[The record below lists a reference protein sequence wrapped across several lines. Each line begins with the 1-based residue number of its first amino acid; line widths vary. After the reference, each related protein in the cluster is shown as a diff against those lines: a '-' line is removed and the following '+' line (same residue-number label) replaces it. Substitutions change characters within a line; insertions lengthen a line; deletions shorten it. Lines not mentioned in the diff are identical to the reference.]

1 MALLSFHLRV
11 ISNCNS
17 IEWCSSLTL
26 TTFRRLMETSTLA
39 LVISFPV
46 MSSEEIGGI
55 LLLNPSSRRRIWHS
69 YSSDLSL
76 QLGSWLHLSSIRIH
90 WPTLQVNSP
99 FCWHPVS
106 FISRVIW
113 SPEQPGRGQSSGASQ
128 ETKQSLPLGHP
139 SRSNWYPKQSP
150 TMMTVFGSRG
160 DCLRVYHWG
169 LM

>member
-1 MALLSFHLRV
+1 
-11 ISNCNS
+11 
-17 IEWCSSLTL
+17 
-26 TTFRRLMETSTLA
+26 METSTLA

-76 QLGSWLHLSSIRIH
+76 QLGSWLHLSFIRIH

-106 FISRVIW
+106 FVSRVIW
-113 SPEQPGRGQSSGASQ
+113 SPEQPELGTVQLCFPGEKDSVLACDQAVTSVGASLKIQ
-128 ETKQSLPLGHP
+128 LVSQTK
-139 SRSNWYPKQSP
+139 SNHDDGFWIP
-150 TMMTVFGSRG
+150 
-160 DCLRVYHWG
+160 
-169 LM
+169 